1 MLDHVAMLVVLLT
14 QYNYNIVLYTS
25 SNSFDLC
32 AFNWYIGNVSERV
45 AKKILTTHA
54 KTPGSFLVLD
64 CNGSDADYI
73 LLVW

>member
-14 QYNYNIVLYTS
+14 QRNIVLYTS